1 MEEKAV
7 ANTSSILF
15 LAKLNRFDLLK
26 NKFSEIL
33 IPKQVVE
40 EIFEKDNPENLI
52 IKKELEDFLK
62 EKNVT
67 NLKDF
72 GLDKGE
78 RASLSLCLE
87 KKIPIFISDDKK
99 ARKFARS
106 LGIETIGIAGILLW
120 NLENKK
126 ITKGE
131 LKNLLDDLVEM
142 RYYISSSIYSILE
155 KESKEN

>member
-33 IPKQVVE
+33 ILRQVIE
-40 EIFEKDNPENLI
+40 EIFNKDNPENLI
-52 IKKELEDFLK
+52 IKNELESFLK
-62 EKNVT
+62 ETEVEQIRE
-67 NLKDF
+67 F
-72 GLDKGE
+72 GIDKGE
-78 RASLSLCLE
+78 RAAISLCIE
-87 KKIPIFISDDKK
+87 KNINMFISDDKK

-106 LGIETIGIAGILLW
+106 IGIETIGMAGILLW

-126 ITKGE
+126 IGKGE
-131 LKNLLDDLVEM
+131 LMNLLEELIKKG
-142 RYYISSSIYSILE
+142 YYISSSIYNQLKE
-155 KESKEN
+155 K